1 MMFQFLLVGLG
12 GFTGAVLRF
21 GISGLMENISR
32 NYTFPWPTLAVNLSG
47 CLLIGALSY
56 LAEAHGLFN
65 NEARLF
71 VFIGFLGAFTTYST
85 FSNET
90 IELIRGGRNL
100 LSFLYVVLHL
110 LLGLGSVW
118 LGRAAAEAIS
128 RM

>member
-1 MMFQFLLVGLG
+1 MVFQFLLVGLG

-21 GISGLMENISR
+21 GMSGLMENISR

-65 NEARLF
+65 TEARLF

>member
-1 MMFQFLLVGLG
+1 MVLQFLLVGLG

-21 GISGLMENISR
+21 GMSGLVENISK

-47 CLLIGALSY
+47 CLLIGALSH
-56 LAEAHGLFN
+56 LAESRGIFN
-65 NEARLF
+65 TETRLF

-100 LSFLYVVLHL
+100 LSFLYVGLHL
-110 LLGLGSVW
+110 LFGLGSVW

-128 RM
+128 RL

>member
-71 VFIGFLGAFTTYST
+71 VFIVFLGAFTTYST